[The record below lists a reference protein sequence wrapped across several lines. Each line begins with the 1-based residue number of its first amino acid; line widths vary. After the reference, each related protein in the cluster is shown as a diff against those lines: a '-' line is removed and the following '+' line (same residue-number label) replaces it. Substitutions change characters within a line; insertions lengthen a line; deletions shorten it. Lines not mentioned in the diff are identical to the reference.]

1 LATRSRNTTT
11 HCGSG
16 LAREEAQSAGEN
28 LIQKART
35 VPTTESDPTDWH
47 ALKPGSTLSFKP
59 IHTGLANMN
68 TSPTQNPMI
77 RTDKPVRKEV
87 RGELTSLDVR
97 RAARD
102 GQKAF
107 DKFLITGRL

>member
-1 LATRSRNTTT
+1 MGDTKNPDSESFRVFYCLSEMDVASTALFVGKPTPTGFRIGHKISQHHH

-59 IHTGLANMN
+59 IHTG
-68 TSPTQNPMI
+68 
-77 RTDKPVRKEV
+77 
-87 RGELTSLDVR
+87 
-97 RAARD
+97 
-102 GQKAF
+102 
-107 DKFLITGRL
+107 